1 MLRRGEIYRVRHP
14 EGDPRRARAFLVV
27 SRSDFLA
34 IRYSTAACVPIYSMG
49 GLSRAEL
56 PLGPGEG
63 LKHPS
68 FARCD
73 EVTSVPRRALTDF
86 VGSLSKSREA
96 ELSRALA
103 IALDIEPED
112 LAGL

>member
-27 SRSDFLA
+27 SRNDFLGVGH
-34 IRYSTAACVPIYSMG
+34 STAACVPVYSTG

-56 PLGPGEG
+56 PVGPEEG
-63 LKHPS
+63 LKHHS

-73 EVTSVPRRALTDF
+73 EITSLPRAKLTDY
-86 VGSLSKSREA
+86 VGSLSA
-96 ELSRALA
+96 EKMRDVNRALA
-103 IALDIEPED
+103 IALDIDPDD

>member
-1 MLRRGEIYRVRHP
+1 MLRRGEIYRVRQP
-14 EGDPRRARAFLVV
+14 VGDARRTRAFLVV
-27 SRSDFLA
+27 SRNDFLA
-34 IRYSTAACVPIYSMG
+34 VAYSTAACVPIYSMG
-49 GLSRAEL
+49 GQSGAEL
-56 PLGPGEG
+56 PLGPAEG

-73 EVTSVPRRALTDF
+73 EVTSVARRALTDY
-86 VGSLSKSREA
+86 VGSLTNVREH
-96 ELSRALA
+96 ELNRALA